1 MFLLNKNLCLA
12 SPFSTLFTKNLSNF
26 IFNAILMFN
35 SKYLNS
41 LFIYRELLGNMLC
54 PWKQKFWWKKRLQCF
69 LEHCKM
75 RRLKSR
81 MDVYMENLKTV
92 SNKEVYDL
100 DEQDVLKF
108 QIYKNVN
115 NSGRGT

>member
-1 MFLLNKNLCLA
+1 M
-12 SPFSTLFTKNLSNF
+12 PMDTKVLV
-26 IFNAILMFN
+26 
-35 SKYLNS
+35 
-41 LFIYRELLGNMLC
+41 E
-54 PWKQKFWWKKRLQCF
+54 KRLQCF

-108 QIYKNVN
+108 LIYKDVN
-115 NSGRGT
+115 NSGKSLVHHSERPNLGTKTNIECQAKVKCDFRH